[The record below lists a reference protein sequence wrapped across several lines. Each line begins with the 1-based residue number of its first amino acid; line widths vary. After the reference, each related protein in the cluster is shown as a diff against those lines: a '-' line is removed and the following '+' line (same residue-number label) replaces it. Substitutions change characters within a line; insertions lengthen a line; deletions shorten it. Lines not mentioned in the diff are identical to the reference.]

1 MNFKAVLFDL
11 DGVIVS
17 TDRYH
22 FLAWKRL
29 ADKNGWFFDEHINHA
44 LRGVSRLDSLQ
55 IILDVNKIK
64 LSDLQKEAAA
74 NEKNSFFISMLN
86 ELSDADYIPG
96 SMNFI
101 AKLKKH
107 SMPLA
112 VCSAS
117 KNAGMV
123 IDKLGIRSYFDALV
137 YGDQVKVAKPAPD
150 IFLSAASM
158 LKIEPASCLVFED
171 ALSGI
176 EAAKRAGMGY
186 IGIGT
191 ADSLPE
197 INPCIKDFASAE
209 KELNSI
215 LGF

>member
-22 FLAWKRL
+22 FLAWKKL

-55 IILDVNKIK
+55 IILDVNKIQ

-74 NEKNSFFISMLN
+74 NEKNAFFISMLDD
-86 ELSDADYIPG
+86 LSNDDYIPG
-96 SMNFI
+96 AMDFI
-101 AKLKKH
+101 LSLRAKKL
-107 SMPLA
+107 PLA

-123 IDKLGIRSYFDALV
+123 IDKLGIRSLFDALV
-137 YGDQVKVAKPAPD
+137 YGDQVKIAKPAPD
-150 IFLSAASM
+150 IFLTAASM
-158 LKIEPASCLVFED
+158 LKVEPCSCLVFED

-186 IGIGT
+186 VGIGT

-197 INPCIKDFASAE
+197 ISPCIKDFASAE
-209 KELNSI
+209 NALSSI